1 MLQHATCD
9 WWWLNTDSSRVTTTD
24 DLITILIMDTA
35 VMPHKR
41 VLRSEAPPTCRHN
54 LTFAS
59 ASSPICHM
67 NFAICCLRS
76 NIAQS
81 ISSLNGYLNTLLAA
95 VVDWSAGVLLPLV
108 TTPVTDPRWR
118 VSAWPCCVTYNTTQL
133 NTNQAKTHSKLLLLQ
148 RQRLRRRLRLW
159 LRPWRL
165 LLLLN
170 K

>member
-1 MLQHATCD
+1 MDKGGRGVPRPHT
-9 WWWLNTDSSRVTTTD
+9 WLTT
-24 DLITILIMDTA
+24 LITVEAFLHHFYHIVCFHPLTKTMDTA
-35 VMPHKR
+35 VMPRER

-76 NIAQS
+76 NIAHS

-108 TTPVTDPRWR
+108 TAPTTEPR
-118 VSAWPCCVTYNTTQL
+118 
-133 NTNQAKTHSKLLLLQ
+133 
-148 RQRLRRRLRLW
+148 
-159 LRPWRL
+159 
-165 LLLLN
+165 
-170 K
+170 